1 MICELWMASCDVG
14 TAKNDTGTLESLA
27 TTMTQ
32 RPRIKR
38 DKGGGG
44 SPSSSVEHA
53 MMSNIAAKS

>member
-14 TAKNDTGTLESLA
+14 TAKNDSGTLESLA

-38 DKGGGG
+38 DKGSG
-44 SPSSSVEHA
+44 SASSSIEHA
-53 MMSNIAAKS
+53 MMPNITAKS